1 MSPYVEF
8 LVIIEGM
15 VMLEKKEKEKI
26 QLKGQLKLYIQ
37 WPAIMAIL
45 LVIMNIWV
53 AVIDRRVG
61 LLMCAFVLI
70 YIIMVGILYI
80 YSKSIIMK
88 DLVEFAAQYGIVQ
101 NTLLKEL
108 AVPYAILLDD
118 GKAIWMN
125 DQFEKV
131 LGEKLKG
138 EAYISRYMPELNKSI
153 FPKKVNDK
161 VEMDVYYGDREYKA
175 ELRKVSVE
183 GFSDTEQLLQMPE
196 EKEYFIAVYLQDV
209 TELNA
214 SIKANEEQR
223 LIAGLIYIDNY
234 DEVINSV
241 EEVRQSLLIA
251 LVDRK
256 INQYI
261 AKVNGIVRKMEN
273 DKYFIVIQKQYFKQL
288 EADKFSLLEDVKS
301 VNIGNGIP
309 ATLSIGLG
317 LSKDSYSQSYNYAR
331 VAIDLALARGGDQ
344 AVIKDCHGI
353 TYYGGK
359 REQTSKNTRVKARVK
374 AEALREFMT
383 VKDKIFV
390 MGHKLTDVDAFGAA
404 MGICRAA
411 AALEK
416 KAYIVINEVSASL
429 RPLYES
435 YEKDPNYPDDLFLK
449 SSQAID
455 MADEN
460 SMVVVVDTN
469 RPQMTECEELLKKT
483 KTIVVLDHHR
493 QSSDNID
500 NALLSYI
507 EPYASSACEMVSE
520 VLQYIVD
527 DIKIPKLEASSLY
540 AGIMIDTNNFVN
552 RTGVR
557 TFEAAAFLRRCGA
570 DITLVRKMFRD
581 DMESYRA
588 KAEIISSAKVYR
600 EKFAIARGEN
610 LHIESPTI
618 IGAQAANEL
627 LDINEIKASFVLT
640 EYNGRIYISARSI
653 DEVNVQ
659 IIMERLGGGGHMNA
673 SGAQFNHTD
682 MDEAVACLTQ
692 VIDEM
697 IEGGD
702 I

>member
-1 MSPYVEF
+1 
-8 LVIIEGM
+8 
-15 VMLEKKEKEKI
+15 MLEKKNEKEKI
-26 QLKGQLKLYIQ
+26 KLRGQLKLYIQ
-37 WPAIMAIL
+37 WPSVMAVL
-45 LVIMNIWV
+45 LVAMNVWV
-53 AVIDRRVG
+53 YMIDKRAG
-61 LLMCAFVLI
+61 SLMVFFVLI
-70 YIIMVGILYI
+70 YIIMAGSLYLR
-80 YSKSIIMK
+80 SKTVLLK

-108 AVPYAILLDD
+108 TVPYAILMSD
-118 GKAIWMN
+118 GKTIWMN
-125 DQFEKV
+125 DLFREI
-131 LGEKLKG
+131 LGTKPRRDVPISK
-138 EAYISRYMPELNKSI
+138 YIPELNRSI
-153 FPKKVNDK
+153 FPKEAKDT

-175 ELRKVSVE
+175 ELRQVSVE
-183 GFSDTEQLLQMPE
+183 GFNDTGLLLHMPA
-196 EKEYFIAVYLQDV
+196 EKEYFIAVHLQDV
-209 TELNA
+209 TELNRY
-214 SIKANEEQR
+214 IKENEEQR

-241 EEVRQSLLIA
+241 EEVRQSLLMA

-261 AKVNGIVRKMEN
+261 ARVDGIVKKMET
-273 DKYFIVIQKQYFKQL
+273 DKYFIVLRKQYFKQL

-317 LSKDSYSQSYNYAR
+317 LSGDSYSQSYNYAR

-344 AVIKDCHGI
+344 AVIKDGGGI

-374 AEALREFMT
+374 AEALREFLT
-383 VKDKIFV
+383 LKDRIFV
-390 MGHKLTDVDAFGAA
+390 MGHKLTDADAFGAA
-404 MGICRAA
+404 IGICRAA
-411 AALEK
+411 AAMEK
-416 KAYIVINEVSASL
+416 RAYIVINEVSASL
-429 RPLYES
+429 RPLYECFVRDS
-435 YEKDPNYPDDLFLK
+435 NYPDEMFLK
-449 SSQAID
+449 SAQAIE

-469 RPQMTECEELLKKT
+469 RPKMTECEELLKKT

-493 QSSDNID
+493 QSSDNIE

-507 EPYASSACEMVSE
+507 EPYASSSCEMVAE

-527 DIKIPKLEASSLY
+527 DIKIPKIEASSMY

-552 RTGVR
+552 HTGVR

-581 DMESYRA
+581 DIESYRA
-588 KAEIISSAKVYR
+588 KAEIISSAEVYY
-600 EKFAIARGEN
+600 EKFAIARGAG
-610 LHIESPTI
+610 LKIESPTI

-627 LDINEIKASFVLT
+627 LDISEIKASFVLT
-640 EYNGRIYISARSI
+640 EYNGRIYVSARSI

-659 IIMERLGGGGHMNA
+659 VIMERLGGGGHLNA
-673 SGAQFNHTD
+673 SGAQFDHTN
-682 MDEAVACLTQ
+682 MEEAVKSLKE
-692 VIDEM
+692 VIDDM
-697 IEGGD
+697 IKGGD

>member
-1 MSPYVEF
+1 M
-8 LVIIEGM
+8 
-15 VMLEKKEKEKI
+15 EKKNENGKV

-37 WPAIMAIL
+37 WPAIMALLLIAMDLWVYKMDHRAGIL
-45 LVIMNIWV
+45 M
-53 AVIDRRVG
+53 AV
-61 LLMCAFVLI
+61 FVLI
-70 YIIMVGILYI
+70 YIIMVGGLYF
-80 YSKSIIMK
+80 YSKNIIMK

-101 NTLLKEL
+101 NTLLREL
-108 AVPYAILLDD
+108 SIPYAILLDD
-118 GKAIWMN
+118 GKAVWMN
-125 DQFEKV
+125 DEFEAI
-131 LGEKLKG
+131 LGGKPKG
-138 EAYISRYMPELNKSI
+138 EAYISKYIPELNRSI
-153 FPKKVNDK
+153 FPKEDQQKVTM
-161 VEMDVYYGDREYKA
+161 EVYYDDKEYQA
-175 ELRKVSVE
+175 ELRRVSVE
-183 GFSDTEQLLQMPE
+183 GFSDTEQLMELPK

-209 TELNA
+209 TELNRT
-214 SIKANEEQR
+214 IRENEEQR
-223 LIAGLIYIDNY
+223 MVAGLVYIDNY
-234 DEVINSV
+234 DEVIDSV
-241 EEVRQSLLIA
+241 EEVRQSLLMA

-261 AKVNGIVRKMEN
+261 AKVDGIVK
-273 DKYFIVIQKQYFKQL
+273 KL
-288 EADKFSLLEDVKS
+288 EEDKFSLLDDVKS

-317 LSKDSYSQSYNYAR
+317 LSSDSYAQSYNYAR

-344 AVIKDCHGI
+344 AVIKDCHGV

-359 REQTSKNTRVKARVK
+359 REQTAKNTRVKARVK
-374 AEALREFMT
+374 AEALREFIT

-404 MGICRAA
+404 MGIYRAA
-411 AALEK
+411 LALEK
-416 KAYIVINEVSASL
+416 RAYIVINEVSASL
-429 RPLYES
+429 RPLYELF
-435 YEKDPNYPDDLFLK
+435 EQDPAYPDDLFLT
-449 SSQAID
+449 SSQAMN

-469 RPQMTECEELLKKT
+469 RPMMTECEDLLKTT

-527 DIKIPKLEASSLY
+527 GIKIPKIEASSLY

-552 RTGVR
+552 STGVR
-557 TFEAAAFLRRCGA
+557 TFEAAAFLRRSGA
-570 DITLVRKMFRD
+570 DITLVRKLFRD

-588 KAEIISSAKVYR
+588 KAEIISSAEVYR
-600 EKFAIARGEN
+600 NKFAIARGVD

-627 LDINEIKASFVLT
+627 LDISAIKASFVLT
-640 EYNGRIYISARSI
+640 EYNGRIYVSARSI

-682 MDEAVACLTQ
+682 MDEAVACLKQ

-702 I
+702 L

>member
-1 MSPYVEF
+1 
-8 LVIIEGM
+8 
-15 VMLEKKEKEKI
+15 MLEKKNEKEKI
-26 QLKGQLKLYIQ
+26 KLRGQLKLYIQ
-37 WPAIMAIL
+37 WPSVMAVL
-45 LVIMNIWV
+45 LVAMNVWV
-53 AVIDRRVG
+53 YMIDKRAG
-61 LLMCAFVLI
+61 SLMVFFVLI
-70 YIIMVGILYI
+70 YIIMAGSLYLR
-80 YSKSIIMK
+80 SKTVLLK

-108 AVPYAILLDD
+108 TVPYAILMSD
-118 GKAIWMN
+118 GKTIWMN
-125 DQFEKV
+125 DLFREI
-131 LGEKLKG
+131 LGTKPRRDVPISK
-138 EAYISRYMPELNKSI
+138 YIPELNRSI
-153 FPKKVNDK
+153 FPKEAKDT

-175 ELRKVSVE
+175 ELRQVSVE
-183 GFSDTEQLLQMPE
+183 GFNDTGLLLHMPA
-196 EKEYFIAVYLQDV
+196 EKEYFIAVHLQDV
-209 TELNA
+209 TELNRY
-214 SIKANEEQR
+214 IKENEEQR

-241 EEVRQSLLIA
+241 EEVRQSLLMA

-261 AKVNGIVRKMEN
+261 ARVDGIVKKMET
-273 DKYFIVIQKQYFKQL
+273 DKYFIVLRKQYFKQL

-317 LSKDSYSQSYNYAR
+317 LSGDSYSQSYNYAR

-344 AVIKDCHGI
+344 AVIKDGSGI

-374 AEALREFMT
+374 AEALREFLT
-383 VKDKIFV
+383 LKDRIFV
-390 MGHKLTDVDAFGAA
+390 MGHKLTDADAFGAA
-404 MGICRAA
+404 IGICRAA
-411 AALEK
+411 AAMEK
-416 KAYIVINEVSASL
+416 RAYIVINEVSASL
-429 RPLYES
+429 RPLYECFVRDS
-435 YEKDPNYPDDLFLK
+435 NYPDEMFLK
-449 SSQAID
+449 SAQAIE

-469 RPQMTECEELLKKT
+469 RPKMTECEELLKKT

-493 QSSDNID
+493 QSSDNIE

-507 EPYASSACEMVSE
+507 EPYASSSCEMVAE

-527 DIKIPKLEASSLY
+527 DIKIPKIEASSMY

-552 RTGVR
+552 HTGVR

-581 DMESYRA
+581 DIESYRA
-588 KAEIISSAKVYR
+588 KAEIISSAEVYY
-600 EKFAIARGEN
+600 EKFAIARGAG
-610 LHIESPTI
+610 LKIESPTI

-627 LDINEIKASFVLT
+627 LDISEIKASFVLT
-640 EYNGRIYISARSI
+640 EYNGRIYVSARSI

-659 IIMERLGGGGHMNA
+659 VIMERLGGGGHLNA
-673 SGAQFNHTD
+673 SGAQFDHTN
-682 MDEAVACLTQ
+682 MEEAVKSLKE
-692 VIDEM
+692 VIDDM
-697 IEGGD
+697 IKGGD

>member
-1 MSPYVEF
+1 
-8 LVIIEGM
+8 
-15 VMLEKKEKEKI
+15 MLEKKNEKEKI
-26 QLKGQLKLYIQ
+26 KLRGQLKLYIQ
-37 WPAIMAIL
+37 WPSVMAVL
-45 LVIMNIWV
+45 LVAMNVWV
-53 AVIDRRVG
+53 YMIDKRAG
-61 LLMCAFVLI
+61 SLMVFFVLI
-70 YIIMVGILYI
+70 YIIMAGSLYLR
-80 YSKSIIMK
+80 SKTVLLK

-108 AVPYAILLDD
+108 TVPYAILMSD
-118 GKAIWMN
+118 GKTIWMN
-125 DQFEKV
+125 DLFREI
-131 LGEKLKG
+131 LGTKPRRDVPISK
-138 EAYISRYMPELNKSI
+138 YIPELNRSI
-153 FPKKVNDK
+153 FPKEAKDT

-175 ELRKVSVE
+175 ELRQVSVE
-183 GFSDTEQLLQMPE
+183 GFNDTGLLLHMPA
-196 EKEYFIAVYLQDV
+196 EKEYFIAVHLQDV
-209 TELNA
+209 TELNRY
-214 SIKANEEQR
+214 IKENEEQR

-241 EEVRQSLLIA
+241 EEVRQSLLMA

-261 AKVNGIVRKMEN
+261 ARVDGIVKKMET
-273 DKYFIVIQKQYFKQL
+273 DKYFIVLRKQYFKQL

-317 LSKDSYSQSYNYAR
+317 LSGNSYSQSYNYAR

-344 AVIKDCHGI
+344 AVIKDGGGI

-374 AEALREFMT
+374 AEALREFLT
-383 VKDKIFV
+383 LKDRIFV
-390 MGHKLTDVDAFGAA
+390 MGHKLTDADAFGAA
-404 MGICRAA
+404 IGICRAA
-411 AALEK
+411 AAMEK
-416 KAYIVINEVSASL
+416 RAYIVINEVSASL
-429 RPLYES
+429 RPLYECFVRDS
-435 YEKDPNYPDDLFLK
+435 NYPDEMFLK
-449 SSQAID
+449 SAQAIE

-469 RPQMTECEELLKKT
+469 RPKMTECEELLKKT

-493 QSSDNID
+493 QSSDNIE

-507 EPYASSACEMVSE
+507 EPYASSSCEMVAE

-527 DIKIPKLEASSLY
+527 DIKIPKIEASSMY

-552 RTGVR
+552 HTGVR

-581 DMESYRA
+581 DIESYRA
-588 KAEIISSAKVYR
+588 KAEIISSAEVYY
-600 EKFAIARGEN
+600 EKFAIARGVG
-610 LHIESPTI
+610 LKIESPTI

-627 LDINEIKASFVLT
+627 LDISEIKASFVLT
-640 EYNGRIYISARSI
+640 EYNGRIYVSARSI

-659 IIMERLGGGGHMNA
+659 VIMERLGGGGHLNA
-673 SGAQFNHTD
+673 SGAQFDHTN
-682 MDEAVACLTQ
+682 MEEAVKSLKE
-692 VIDEM
+692 VIDDM
-697 IEGGD
+697 IKGGD

>member
-1 MSPYVEF
+1 MS
-8 LVIIEGM
+8 
-15 VMLEKKEKEKI
+15 EKQKENGKVH
-26 QLKGQLKLYIQ
+26 LKGQLRLYMQ
-37 WPAIMAIL
+37 WPAIMALL
-45 LVIMNIWV
+45 LVAMNIW
-53 AVIDRRVG
+53 IYRINRRAG
-61 LLMCAFVLI
+61 SLMFIFVLI
-70 YIIMVGILYI
+70 YIMMVGVLYL

-125 DQFEKV
+125 NKFQEI
-131 LGEKLKG
+131 LGGKPKG
-138 EAYISRYMPELNKSI
+138 ESYISKYIPELNKNI
-153 FPKKVNDK
+153 FPKEVDDT
-161 VEMDVYYGDREYKA
+161 VEMDVYYEDREYKA
-175 ELRKVSVE
+175 ELRRVSVE
-183 GFSDTEQLLQMPE
+183 GFSDMEQLLEMPM
-196 EKEYFIAVYLQDV
+196 EKEYFIAVYLRDV
-209 TELNA
+209 TELNRY
-214 SIKANEEQR
+214 IKQAEEQR

-234 DEVINSV
+234 DEVMSSV
-241 EEVRQSLLIA
+241 EEVRQSLLVA

-261 AKVNGIVRKMEN
+261 AKVDGIVKKMEN
-273 DKYFIVIQKQYFKQL
+273 DKYFIVFKKQYFKQL
-288 EADKFSLLEDVKS
+288 EEDKFSLLEDVKS

-309 ATLSIGLG
+309 STLSIGLG
-317 LSKDSYSQSYNYAR
+317 LSCDAYAQSYNYAR

-344 AVIKDCHGI
+344 AVIKDGKGI

-374 AEALREFMT
+374 AEALREFIT

-390 MGHKLTDVDAFGAA
+390 MGHKLTDVDALGAA
-404 MGICRAA
+404 IGIYRAA

-416 KAYIVINEVSASL
+416 KAYIIINEVSASL

-435 YEKDPNYPDDLFLK
+435 FERDPSYPDDLFLN

-455 MADEN
+455 LADEN

-469 RPQMTECEELLKKT
+469 RPQMTECEELLKKS

-527 DIKIPKLEASSLY
+527 DIKIPKIEASSLY

-588 KAEIISSAKVYR
+588 KAEIISSAEVYL

-627 LDINEIKASFVLT
+627 LDINEVKASFVLT
-640 EYNGRIYISARSI
+640 EYNGKIYISARSI

-682 MDEAVACLTQ
+682 MEEAVASLKQ
-692 VIDEM
+692 VINDM
-697 IEGGD
+697 TEGGD